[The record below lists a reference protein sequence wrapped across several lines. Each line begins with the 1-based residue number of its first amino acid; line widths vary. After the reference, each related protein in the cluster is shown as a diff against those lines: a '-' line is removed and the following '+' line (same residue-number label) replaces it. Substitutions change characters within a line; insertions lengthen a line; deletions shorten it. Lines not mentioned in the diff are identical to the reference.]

1 MFVGAVVVA
10 APLAALTL
18 TPAVPKSAKRV
29 SAIAASQ
36 PVTPYYQ
43 PQSAAPA
50 DLAHVIASGVSTS
63 VSTAVAAATAISPM
77 AGNRRPDFKVT
88 APSGATVESRNGVSI
103 SRGPNGATVSI
114 YPPDS
119 QGRRKMVAVAP
130 NGATAV
136 TYVDADDSE
145 GRIVRIDS
153 DRVHQK
159 VMEKIA
165 KERLLGVTPEYIGA
179 MRAAVPGLARVDA
192 DEFASLRAVGV
203 TPDFARSLAT
213 AGLPRL
219 SVDDLVQARAVG
231 VTGDYVRGLRAAGV
245 RGDMDDFIQLRAV
258 GVDPA
263 FAARAGPPDR
273 AAERGRT
280 GRDASARGRRAA
292 RPTPNAATAP
302 PAAD

>member
-1 MFVGAVVVA
+1 
-10 APLAALTL
+10 
-18 TPAVPKSAKRV
+18 
-29 SAIAASQ
+29 
-36 PVTPYYQ
+36 
-43 PQSAAPA
+43 
-50 DLAHVIASGVSTS
+50 
-63 VSTAVAAATAISPM
+63 
-77 AGNRRPDFKVT
+77 
-88 APSGATVESRNGVSI
+88 
-103 SRGPNGATVSI
+103 
-114 YPPDS
+114 
-119 QGRRKMVAVAP
+119 MVAVAP
-130 NGATAV
+130 NGAIAV

-165 KERLLGVTPEYIGA
+165 KGALGVTPEYIGA

-203 TPDFARSLAT
+203 TPDFARWLAT

-219 SVDDLVQARAVG
+219 AWTTVQARAVG

-245 RGDMDDFIQLRAV
+245 AATWTISSSFGRSGSTRRSP
-258 GVDPA
+258 PA
-263 FAARAGPPDR
+263 PGPPDR